1 MQYNTIQYNAMQ
13 LQSRLCDG
21 GTQEMST
28 AVGCVREIFPD
39 ASIQTTRRQP
49 QEEIGMF
56 NPPVVIS
63 VAEVVS
69 MMAIGGD
76 METQTEPTR
85 AVAVPAI
92 SSGSASTSNNSN
104 FNSVLWS
111 SKQKNLYQKYPKKR
125 RRSMKDIR
133 KTLGAFKLSRTTP
146 TEPTT
151 RATPATQAIPT
162 TTRAPNEISAEFSTE
177 PSSEPATAATTA
189 TEKDEINIA
198 TSCP

>member
-1 MQYNTIQYNAMQ
+1 MQ

-49 QEEIGMF
+49 QEEIGMP

-63 VAEVVS
+63 VAEVVP
-69 MMAIGGD
+69 MMASGGD
-76 METQTEPTR
+76 TETQTEPTR
-85 AVAVPAI
+85 AVAVPTI
-92 SSGSASTSNNSN
+92 SSGSASTSNNS
-104 FNSVLWS
+104 NSVLWS

-133 KTLGAFKLSRTTP
+133 KTLGAFKLSRTTQ

-151 RATPATQAIPT
+151 RATPTTQAI
-162 TTRAPNEISAEFSTE
+162 TRTPNEISAEFSFE
-177 PSSEPATAATTA
+177 PSSELATAATTA
-189 TEKDEINIA
+189 TEKNESNIA